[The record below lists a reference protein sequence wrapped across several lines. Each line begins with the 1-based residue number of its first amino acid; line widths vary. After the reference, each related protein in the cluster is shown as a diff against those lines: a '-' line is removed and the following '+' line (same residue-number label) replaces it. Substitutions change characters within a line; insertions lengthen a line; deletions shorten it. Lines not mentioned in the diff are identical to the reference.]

1 MYLDLWE
8 QKGNKREKIVLVKG
22 WNKMFPCFR
31 PSDNM
36 LGCMEEFH
44 FSIIFC
50 PILVLND
57 NPSWSC
63 CYYCISTLPRSLL
76 LCFPFLLK
84 KHLTSSIINGIHP
97 IVTRKW
103 LRKKALTLTNFPIF
117 SSSSF
122 SSSAFIFFVA
132 KENKFGKSWRFKRLR
147 NFCWPINAVFL
158 WKK

>member
-8 QKGNKREKIVLVKG
+8 KKGNKREKIVLVKG
-22 WNKMFPCFR
+22 WKINKFPCLTLRYVWKKSLLNCYYITFWT
-31 PSDNM
+31 
-36 LGCMEEFH
+36 
-44 FSIIFC
+44 
-50 PILVLND
+50 ILVLGD
-57 NPSWSC
+57 NPRWSC
-63 CYYCISTLPRSLL
+63 CCYCISTLPRSLL